1 MEDLAFA
8 LSTLAAVLLAVVQTI
23 SLRRQAKAER
33 QLVYQIRRLNIAD
46 LPKLHDALEK
56 ASSRDD
62 QQAVYQQLIE
72 EYVKAAMN
80 NLPDDAR
87 RRVREGFEQS
97 SAVGRVHYAQK
108 ILDETVAEDAPE
120 TGALAS

>member
-1 MEDLAFA
+1 MEELAFA
-8 LSTLAAVLLAVVQTI
+8 LSTVAAVLLAVVQTI

-33 QLVYQIRRLNIAD
+33 QLIYQIRRLNIAD

-56 ASSRDD
+56 ASSRED
-62 QQAVYQQLIE
+62 QQAAYQRLIE

-80 NLPDDAR
+80 NLPEDAR
-87 RRVREGFEQS
+87 RRVREGFEQA